1 MARATLTLL
10 LGLLA
15 GAPAAAQYRAEADS
29 ASQDFRQRLLRA
41 IALSPAQGDSLRQ
54 LRTELQIDIDFL
66 QRQVRDGHLIPYEGR
81 LRYREA
87 LDAYREARDAMLTE
101 EQRALLA
108 RAQRYQREQQLN
120 DGARDEDQEESLIEA
135 LEMSGEQRRRWLSLL
150 ARLRDEVRVQ
160 REDGQTPTPA
170 DLRRLRE
177 QHRLAFEAILTVEQ
191 LLELDRIRAMREQ
204 RRLEQERRDDLDLFE
219 GFIDDE
225 PDTTAADVAEP

>member
-225 PDTTAADVAEP
+225 PDTTASDVAEP